1 MAAHPNLKTLS
12 QAFNTHFL
20 IRHFLLEVGRSKFK
34 AATIDEPSLWAPE
47 DPSPNTQ
54 LPTVPGYIHEVYL
67 YRLRK

>member
-47 DPSPNTQ
+47 DPSPNTVLNYPQ
-54 LPTVPGYIHEVYL
+54 FLAIFTKYICIA
-67 YRLRK
+67 